1 MAIGGAARPG
11 FVQPPAA
18 PSGAGRAAVAP
29 HPLRFPWRQ
38 VLPVAVWLAVM
49 LLPAPKG
56 LNATQWHYFAIF
68 LGTITG
74 VIVEAMSPGAV
85 GLVGLTVAAIT
96 RYVDPDPTKSIA
108 WALSGFAD
116 TTVWLIVGAFV
127 FAIGYRESRLGR
139 RIALALVRALGRKTL
154 GLGYAVAFA
163 DLLLAPGTPSNTA
176 RSGGTIFPIIS
187 NIPKIY
193 GSEPGPTSRKIG
205 SYIMWTAFATTA
217 VTSSM
222 FATSLAPNVAAIGIV
237 SRIAH
242 VTVTWP
248 QWFFGFLPVG
258 VVLFLLVPLLTYVL
272 YPPEI
277 KSGPEV
283 SAWAGQ
289 ELEKMGRFSR
299 KERTMT
305 ILILAAMFL
314 WITGATPGISLP
326 LLGSNFINA
335 TTVVFAVVAAM
346 LLTGVVNFKTIVAEA
361 AAWEVFL
368 YFATLLVL
376 ADGLNRL
383 GIIKWFADVAS
394 GPLAGFAPITAMILL
409 VALFFWIHYFFSSL
423 TAHTAAVLPIV
434 LGVGLGL
441 HGLPLVPFV
450 LLCMYSLGLM
460 GVISPYATGPAP
472 IYFTSGYI
480 ERSQFWKLGL
490 VFGVLFF
497 AALIAI
503 GTPWLLA
510 IRP

>member
-1 MAIGGAARPG
+1 MAVGGVARPD

-18 PSGAGRAAVAP
+18 TAAAP
-29 HPLRFPWRQ
+29 HPARFPWRQ

-49 LLPAPKG
+49 LLPAPRG

-68 LGTITG
+68 LGAITG
-74 VIVEAMSPGAV
+74 LVVEALSPGAI
-85 GLVGLTVAAIT
+85 GIIAVAFAAVM
-96 RYVDPDPTKSIA
+96 RYVEADPTRSIT
-108 WALSGFAD
+108 WALSGFGD

-127 FAIGYRESRLGR
+127 FAIGYRESGLGR
-139 RIALALVRALGRKTL
+139 RIALSLVKALGRRTL
-154 GLGYAVAFA
+154 GLGYAIAFA

-187 NIPKIY
+187 NIPRIY

-205 SYIMWTAFATTA
+205 AYLMWTAFAATA

-248 QWFFGFLPVG
+248 QWFFGFVPVG
-258 VVLFLLVPLLTYVL
+258 IVLFLLVPLLTYVL

-277 KSGPEV
+277 KVSPEV
-283 SAWAGQ
+283 PAWAGR
-289 ELEKMGRFSR
+289 ELEQMGRFSR
-299 KERTMT
+299 KEWTMT
-305 ILILAAMFL
+305 VLILAAMFF

-326 LLGSNFINA
+326 FLGSNFINA
-335 TTVVFAVVAAM
+335 TTVVLAVIAAL
-346 LLTGVVNFKTIVAEA
+346 LLTGVINYHAIVAES

-394 GPLAGFAPITAMILL
+394 GPLAGLAPMTAMILL

-434 LGVGLGL
+434 LGVGMAM
-441 HGLPLVPFV
+441 HGVPLVPFIM
-450 LLCMYSLGLM
+450 LCLYSLGLM

-480 ERSQFWKLGL
+480 VRGQFWKLGL
-490 VFGVLFF
+490 IYGVLFF
-497 AALIAI
+497 VALIAI
-503 GTPWLLA
+503 GTPWLMLV
-510 IRP
+510 R